1 MEQLVVV
8 ESNSDVVE
16 TVDELVEVKRQL
28 DKLRHRERILKDRIK
43 VFYGTGDGPAFVG
56 TRGVVTVTKSKP
68 AVTLDARLIRN
79 TLSAEQVR
87 SFEKIG
93 EPRTSIRIT
102 YNKTQEEES

>member
-102 YNKTQEEES
+102 YNKQ